1 MATVGTAGAAVAVAA
16 AGVLGLLDTRPT
28 PTNQHRSTLYCA
40 GSTRISTKGR
50 QPTPRASTAT
60 ILTIARKITTKSSH
74 STGQRVAVKVT
85 TITATII
92 ITVAASLAECTRGV
106 GSMSEGTQRGEAHPT
121 RIEEWHSRDLRGTVL
136 RKCIAM
142 QRLLKVIMQAAQ
154 TPNHT
159 MASTSHVSRSI
170 HPPNR
175 SRRSPSDQRLTP
187 RLPNTTATTC
197 LAPGLKAAAT
207 SAARAIAT
215 RRLQRQRPL
224 SKGGHLRPSPS
235 KRAAVAAP
243 GTSSSLTTI
252 TLPVRQVARVPGV
265 RLEVKMWHPAAKG
278 APVAREGAT
287 TSERKRTE
295 IGGMFTGKSLLVQQ
309 LVGRVQ
315 ATDAELSS

>member
-207 SAARAIAT
+207 SAAASNRYQASAAPAPAEQRRSPPPLALQEGSSGGSRHLKLTDYDYAAGAAGGSSARGAAGGQDVASSGQGRSGGSGGGNDKRAQAYRD
-215 RRLQRQRPL
+215 RRYVY
-224 SKGGHLRPSPS
+224 GEESPS
-235 KRAAVAAP
+235 AAA
-243 GTSSSLTTI
+243 S
-252 TLPVRQVARVPGV
+252 R
-265 RLEVKMWHPAAKG
+265 
-278 APVAREGAT
+278 
-287 TSERKRTE
+287 
-295 IGGMFTGKSLLVQQ
+295 
-309 LVGRVQ
+309 
-315 ATDAELSS
+315 